1 MSDQQRH
8 WGLTTDEALQYAA
21 NSISTGN
28 LVLAEIVC
36 RSILDRHPRHPAA
49 LCLIGEIAARLG
61 LWPIAMHHFKSAI
74 ALDPRF
80 RPAPAPAIS
89 PSAEQPS
96 RPRFLLTRSWGFGF
110 WADVNQVLGAML
122 LAEMT
127 ARIPVTFWGR
137 NSLFSDGGIEDSFR
151 LYFEPPSPHAVGALL
166 QLNIS
171 SIFPDK
177 WNATNLLIDENSKW
191 KGEYSRMTG
200 LYFLNRNEDLVV
212 TDFNVG
218 VIDLMPWLPDTHP
231 MALRTVDEI
240 YRYIANKYLRPLPH
254 IMSEVDDFWRK
265 YIGGKPTI
273 AVHVRGSDKV
283 TEVEGL
289 ENINQRYFG
298 VIDTSAANLQILL
311 LTDDERI
318 VRIFKERY
326 GQRIV
331 LPESQRS
338 SNEVGI
344 HHKPTVDR
352 VRLGVEVVRDAYLA
366 TRCTRF
372 IGNGNSTVSAMIA
385 ILREWREEECIL
397 LTPSL
402 LHVRNIDEHVMQ
414 VP

>member
-1 MSDQQRH
+1 MSDQHRH

-28 LVLAEIVC
+28 LALAEIVC
-36 RSILDRHPRHPAA
+36 RSILDKHPQHPAA
-49 LCLIGEIAARLG
+49 LSLIGEIAARLG
-61 LWPIAMHHFKSAI
+61 LWPAAIDHFRSAI

-80 RPAPAPAIS
+80 LPAAAVNPAAERPS
-89 PSAEQPS
+89 G
-96 RPRFLLTRSWGFGF
+96 PRFLLTRSWGFGF

-137 NSLFSDGGIEDSFR
+137 NSLFSDGDSEDSFR
-151 LYFEPPSPHAVGALL
+151 LYFQPPSPYTAEAL
-166 QLNIS
+166 QQMRIA
-171 SIFPDK
+171 SIFPGK
-177 WNATNLLIDENSKW
+177 WNAANLLIDENSKW
-191 KGEYSRMTG
+191 KGVDSRMTG
-200 LYFLNRNEDLVV
+200 LYYLNRNEELVV

-218 VIDLMPWLPDTHP
+218 VVDLMPWLPATHP
-231 MALRTVDEI
+231 MALRTIDEI
-240 YRYIANKYLRPLPH
+240 YRYLARTYLRPLPH
-254 IMSEVDDFWRK
+254 IMDEVADFWGK
-265 YIGGKPTI
+265 HIAGKPTV

-283 TEVEGL
+283 TEVEDL
-289 ENINQRYFG
+289 DNINQRYFG
-298 VIDTSAANLQILL
+298 VIEAAGANSQILL

-318 VRIFKERY
+318 VRIFKQRY

-331 LPESQRS
+331 LPKSQRS
-338 SNEVGI
+338 SDQVGI
-344 HHKPTVDR
+344 HHKPTANR

-372 IGNGNSTVSAMIA
+372 IGNGISTVSAMIA
-385 ILREWREEECIL
+385 VLREWREEDCIL